1 MCPQEGSLHGYRNS
15 LPDPLYDPEHLQLVL
30 CPESVSALDFHR
42 SGSLGHYFMD
52 TGEGLAEE
60 LVLGR
65 IVQKVSG
72 IQYSTAPC
80 CNLLVTQTCNLV
92 PEFPVPA
99 SGIDNVGVRVA
110 ECGHHIAA
118 FRINDLVRIEFGPAA
133 SSAGG
138 TSRSDGQ
145 IALG

>member
-1 MCPQEGSLHGYRNS
+1 
-15 LPDPLYDPEHLQLVL
+15 
-30 CPESVSALDFHR
+30 
-42 SGSLGHYFMD
+42 MD

-65 IVQKVSG
+65 VVEKVSG

-80 CNLLVTQTCNLV
+80 GNLLVTQSCNLV
-92 PEFPVPA
+92 PEFSVPA
-99 SGIDNVGVRVA
+99 SRIDNVGVRVA
-110 ECGHHIAA
+110 ECGHYIAS
-118 FRINDLVRIEFGPAA
+118 FGIDYLVRIGFGPAA

-138 TSRSDGQ
+138 ASRSDSQ

>member
-15 LPDPLYDPEHLQLVL
+15 LPDPLYDPEHLKLVL

-65 IVQKVSG
+65 VVQKVSG
-72 IQYSTAPC
+72 IQYSTTPC
-80 CNLLVTQTCNLV
+80 GNLLVTQTCNLV
-92 PEFPVPA
+92 PEFSVPA
-99 SGIDNVGVRVA
+99 AGIDNVGVRVA
-110 ECGHHIAA
+110 ECRHYIAS
-118 FRINDLVRIEFGPAA
+118 FGIDYLVRIGFGPAA

-138 TSRSDGQ
+138 ASRSDSQ